1 MEKYSA
7 VNMRELKKAV
17 EVEMSVGDTLF
28 VSVLGLTEKA
38 FNLLKTYIM
47 TGRITPVREEVERMY
62 KDVEAVMN
70 GYVVMP
76 QMTYVKER

>member
-28 VSVLGLTEKA
+28 VNVLGLTEKA

-62 KDVEAVMN
+62 KDVEAVMD